1 MRKLARAMLRRM
13 GDEEGFPALTSP
25 APNPSVD
32 RELSPAI
39 PRARLRTDQRP
50 REFVEWFPEELR
62 RFVLEL
68 LQGRLSDHVLRV
80 VTDPATAASGGAPRR
95 PGTALEGRHVE
106 MRSVC
111 SETRGGCGGHGAHRG
126 RRVRGAR
133 SGVGVAGRA
142 ASRWGG
148 AWTSVMCGRMP
159 VKVSDRRANDGPTH
173 PTFVRQPRMPDAPSS
188 VPRQSTLVPYPR
200 TANSGRSFVDPAV
213 RQARL
218 ELEIRFRGHPTINF
232 SRGGG
237 RRCRGKLRIRRKFA
251 TR

>member
-1 MRKLARAMLRRM
+1 METVEVWVQRVVRRHPSEEDVDQAVAAGPAGVCSLIRRTASEVIRNHRLVAVRGELGAETRRCARSVFGLGSRSVRVRAPPGQSSRAPSMTVV
-13 GDEEGFPALTSP
+13 GPSP
-25 APNPSVD
+25 
-32 RELSPAI
+32 EWF
-39 PRARLRTDQRP
+39 LRTA
-50 REFVEWFPEELR
+50 LR
-62 RFVLEL
+62 APLGARI
-68 LQGRLSDHVLRV
+68 RRV
-80 VTDPATAASGGAPRR
+80 F
-95 PGTALEGRHVE
+95 
-106 MRSVC
+106 RSV
-111 SETRGGCGGHGAHRG
+111 E
-126 RRVRGAR
+126 
-133 SGVGVAGRA
+133 

-188 VPRQSTLVPYPR
+188 VPRQFTLVPYPR